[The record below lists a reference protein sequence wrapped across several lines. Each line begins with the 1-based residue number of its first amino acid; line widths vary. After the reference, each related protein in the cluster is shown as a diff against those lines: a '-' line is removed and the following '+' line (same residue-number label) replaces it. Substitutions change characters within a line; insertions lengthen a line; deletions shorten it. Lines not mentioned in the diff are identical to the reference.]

1 MPAPLSP
8 TGLTPNTQAR
18 IPVNGPQAQVTLS
31 WQPVAGATSYAVRV
45 NDNTALS
52 LRHPQNNCPGDPHFL
67 CVNYLSTTSISFQ
80 ARAGHNYNWWVHAIN
95 DAGWSAPTG
104 AGFRIGEPPLN
115 PSYMPGPLRVYM
127 TTPSYH
133 DVPRPT
139 PSVWNASLY
148 VNRDVT
154 GEAVNLTIKADLHDT
169 HDAIVAT
176 GQATLQGGNPSGVR
190 NGVLGMTTP
199 NLTSGAYRWQFRLL
213 NPAGRQ
219 FDLKEVEL
227 RVVDTQPKVYIKDG
241 AKLFKMGA
249 PFFPLGM
256 YDAVVAGED
265 NLSKLASFGFNT
277 VINYTFGHY
286 AYSQGNEAQAIQLAR
301 NYLDAAQR
309 HGISVIYNL
318 ADLYPGA
325 QHFPQVDKTALEVA
339 TEYIVAFREHPA
351 LLAWY
356 LADEPQQPNR
366 IPHLLALYQLVRDLD
381 PQHPTLIVQLNP
393 DLTLLDRLYNATD
406 IFAAD
411 PYPVP
416 DYPLTTVSD
425 WTAITQTSARNAK
438 PGWTVTQAHALE
450 NYYPAYPPG
459 KREPTLAEKR
469 CMAFLALTAQARGL
483 ILYSYFDQFS
493 ELIYDPTTG
502 TPVVVSPPA
511 NPTILPRRL
520 AELSAIG
527 TEIRSLGP
535 TLTDGQERTLGT
547 QNAGKVRAR
556 AVEYGGYLW
565 VLLANPSDSNSTVPL
580 NLPAGNWGRVEAP
593 QGTVSGRLL
602 SSNKL
607 EVTVPARNGGYVRL
621 AHA

>member
-1 MPAPLSP
+1 MA
-8 TGLTPNTQAR
+8 
-18 IPVNGPQAQVTLS
+18 
-31 WQPVAGATSYAVRV
+31 
-45 NDNTALS
+45 
-52 LRHPQNNCPGDPHFL
+52 
-67 CVNYLSTTSISFQ
+67 
-80 ARAGHNYNWWVHAIN
+80 
-95 DAGWSAPTG
+95 
-104 AGFRIGEPPLN
+104 
-115 PSYMPGPLRVYM
+115 GPLRVYM

-133 DVPRPT
+133 EIPRPT
-139 PSVWNASLY
+139 PSTWNASLY

-154 GEAVNLTIKADLHDT
+154 GESINLIIKAELHDI
-169 HDAIVAT
+169 HDAVVAT
-176 GQATLQGGNPSGVR
+176 GQATLQGGNPKGVR
-190 NGVLGMTTP
+190 NGVLEMTTP
-199 NLTSGAYRWQFRLL
+199 NLTSGAYRWQFRLVTSAGKQPRL
-213 NPAGRQ
+213 RGRQ
-219 FDLKEVEL
+219 FDSKEVEL
-227 RVVDTQPKVYIKDG
+227 RVVDKQPTVYIKDG
-241 AKLFKMGA
+241 AKLLRMGV
-249 PFFPLGM
+249 PLFPLGM

-286 AYSQGNEAQAIQLAR
+286 AYGQGNEAQAIQFAR

-309 HGISVIYNL
+309 HGINVIYNL
-318 ADLYPGA
+318 ADLYPDE
-325 QHFPQVDKTALEVA
+325 QHFPQVDKTALELA

-356 LADEPQQPNR
+356 LADEPKQPDR

-381 PQHPTLIVQLNP
+381 PQHPALIVQLNP
-393 DLTLLDRLYNATD
+393 YQILLDGLYNATD
-406 IFAAD
+406 IIAVD

-438 PGWTVTQAHALE
+438 PGWTVTQAYASE
-450 NYYPAYPPG
+450 VYYPASPPG

-469 CMAFLALTAQARGL
+469 CMAFLALTARARGL
-483 ILYSYFDQFS
+483 ILYSYFDQFR
-493 ELIYDPTTG
+493 ELTYDIITG
-502 TPVVVSPPA
+502 APIVVTPPED
-511 NPTILPRRL
+511 PTILPRRF

-547 QNAGKVRAR
+547 QNAGEVRSR

-580 NLPAGNWGRVEAP
+580 DLPAGNWGRVEAP
-593 QGTVSGRLL
+593 HGTVSGRLL
-602 SSNKL
+602 SSQKL
-607 EVTVPARNGGYVRL
+607 EVTVPARNGGYMRL